1 LGIFLYSNFSGDR
14 KKEVS
19 HMAVIMK
26 LNEVPT
32 RKRYEGND
40 EWITRVL
47 VGKSGAAKD
56 AKDFGVLV
64 QDAKAG
70 SVPWDKKLHYHSK
83 QETLFFVLSGRC
95 IINVEGKEYE
105 LGPDS
110 ALWIP
115 SGEKHGLTQVL
126 EDVKLLAVVSNPHH
140 SSDVIESKQPVDEE
154 YPGR

>member
-1 LGIFLYSNFSGDR
+1 
-14 KKEVS
+14 
-19 HMAVIMK
+19 MAIVMN

-32 RKRYEGND
+32 RRRYAGND
-40 EWITRVL
+40 QWITRVL
-47 VGKSGAAKD
+47 VGKNGAARD

-70 SVPWDKKLHYHSK
+70 SVPRDKKLHYHSK

-95 IINVEGKEYE
+95 VVSVEGKEYE
-105 LGPDS
+105 VGPGS

-115 SGEKHGLTQVL
+115 SGEKHGLTKVL
-126 EDVKLLAVVSNPHH
+126 EDVKLLAVVSNPDHP
-140 SSDVIESKQPVDEE
+140 SDSIESKQTWDQE

>member
-1 LGIFLYSNFSGDR
+1 
-14 KKEVS
+14 
-19 HMAVIMK
+19 MAVVMK
-26 LNEVPT
+26 LYEVPT

-47 VGKSGAAKD
+47 VGKNGAAKD
-56 AKDFGVLV
+56 AKDFGILV

-70 SVPWDKKLHYHSK
+70 SVPGDKKLHYHSK

-105 LGPDS
+105 LGPNS
-110 ALWIP
+110 AIWIP
-115 SGEKHGLTQVL
+115 PNEKHGLTKVIEDMIML
-126 EDVKLLAVVSNPHH
+126 EIVSNPHH
-140 SSDVIESKQPVDEE
+140 LSDKVESKEPWYRE